1 MEDSSNTP
9 PLLMQLP
16 FALGPPSVL
25 GSRRAPSLRSA
36 LPESLQLGDKNTDIK
51 VAAPNH
57 AQKEKEPAFKTAA
70 QLVPKKPKQQI
81 KEQPAEQQVP
91 EELKHLDPALVE
103 AIQNEIVDK
112 SPKISWDDIAGLE
125 FVKKSV
131 MEIVVWPMLRPD
143 IFKGLRGPPK
153 GILLF
158 GPPVGSYYLP

>member
-1 MEDSSNTP
+1 MMHSR
-9 PLLMQLP
+9 Q
-16 FALGPPSVL
+16 VL
-25 GSRRAPSLRSA
+25 GSRRATNLRSS
-36 LPESLQLGDKNTDIK
+36 LPEALLFGERDQQLDIK
-51 VAAPNH
+51 VTAPNKETIPTQN
-57 AQKEKEPAFKTAA
+57 AFVSAAKLVTNNNNNKKNKNQLQQKEA
-70 QLVPKKPKQQI
+70 QQQDDI
-81 KEQPAEQQVP
+81 P

-112 SPKISWDDIAGLE
+112 SPKISWEDIAGLE

-158 GPPVGSYYLP
+158 GPPVRYSDYTNA